1 MTAKSSQ
8 LFVFSQHNAKCGSQ
22 RHPVKRDLLAGAS
35 AAVVAV
41 GVLHPIDT
49 LKTNIHLE
57 QGKVTGIKNILA
69 TLGNGRGIIRQLYKG
84 FGIIVLGSACAS
96 AVRLAVFEY
105 LKRNYVTGRKEEN
118 PTVFYTTC
126 SCLAGLASSVIYVPF
141 ESTKQRLQSG
151 MYPSTFQCILD
162 GWKRRGFRSFYLGW
176 TATVVRDLPFTVI
189 ELTVYERLKDWWRQK
204 KTRGRV
210 TNSVVL
216 QLTPVESMFLGCLA
230 AGFGGFLT
238 CPLDVVKTRV
248 MTSPFGNG
256 GIPLRNI
263 RRVVMDI
270 AKREGIFGFFRGV
283 VPRIVQLGLMGSI
296 FFTTFETCKNWWNR
310 YFLEYEGD
318 ALGM

>member
-1 MTAKSSQ
+1 LRKFHERSTSNRWRNPQRGEFFPQKNPSALEKFPLMTAKTSQ

-126 SCLAGLASSVIYVPF
+126 SCLAGLASSVICRFLLLLSKPNYTCRIDVPF

-210 TNSVVL
+210 VCIACC
-216 QLTPVESMFLGCLA
+216 CL
-230 AGFGGFLT
+230 
-238 CPLDVVKTRV
+238 
-248 MTSPFGNG
+248 
-256 GIPLRNI
+256 
-263 RRVVMDI
+263 
-270 AKREGIFGFFRGV
+270 
-283 VPRIVQLGLMGSI
+283 
-296 FFTTFETCKNWWNR
+296 
-310 YFLEYEGD
+310 
-318 ALGM
+318 